1 MATTL
6 AEKLG
11 IEQHHAILLLDAPPD
26 SREHLCTNL
35 PHETLVT
42 DVLDTRRYD
51 AIFLWPQTLQG
62 LRERLTALSQVITP
76 HGSIW
81 LVIPQKNIADEPG
94 DGLGLDGRCR
104 RSRLLTD
111 LVDNRIVSLSAEEY
125 ATRFVI
131 RRDRRQHYGG

>member
-11 IEQHHAILLLDAPPD
+11 IEQHHVVLLLDAPHD
-26 SREHLCTNL
+26 SREHLCTHL
-35 PHETLVT
+35 PQDTRVA

-51 AIFLWPQTLQG
+51 AIFLWPQTLHG
-62 LRERLTALSQVITP
+62 LRELLDSLTSRITP
-76 HGSIW
+76 NGAIW
-81 LVIPQKNIADEPG
+81 LVIPQKKYAT
-94 DGLGLDGRCR
+94 R
-104 RSRLLTD
+104 RGMDWGWMQMQEVALLTD

-131 RRDRRQHYGG
+131 RRDRRHRYGG